1 MSNTIY
7 KKAYFAS
14 GCFWGTEY
22 WLRKEKGTISTQA
35 GYTGG
40 HKEWPT
46 YKEVGTGSTGHAEAV
61 EVVYNPEL
69 TTYEK
74 LLKIFFETHNPSQAN
89 GQGHD
94 IGTQY
99 RSAIFYQTEE
109 EKETAK
115 KVIQIL
121 EDKDITVVTELT
133 PFDKFWTA
141 ENYHQDYYSNTDE
154 IPPCHVYE
162 KKF

>member
-1 MSNTIY
+1 MSNNY
-7 KKAYFAS
+7 RKAYLAS

-22 WLRKEKGTISTQA
+22 WLKKEKGTISTQA

-40 HKEWPT
+40 ETEWPT
-46 YKEVGTGSTGHAEAV
+46 YKEVCNGNTGHAETV
-61 EVVYNPEL
+61 EVIYDPEQ
-69 TTYEK
+69 TSYEK
-74 LLKIFFETHNPSQAN
+74 LLKIFFETHDPSQEN

-99 RSAIFYQTEE
+99 RSVIFYQTEE

-121 EDKDITVVTELT
+121 VDKGIRVVTELS
-133 PFDKFWTA
+133 PLDKFWTA
-141 ENYHQDYYSNTDE
+141 ENHHQDYYSNTGE
-154 IPPCHVYE
+154 IPPCHIYE